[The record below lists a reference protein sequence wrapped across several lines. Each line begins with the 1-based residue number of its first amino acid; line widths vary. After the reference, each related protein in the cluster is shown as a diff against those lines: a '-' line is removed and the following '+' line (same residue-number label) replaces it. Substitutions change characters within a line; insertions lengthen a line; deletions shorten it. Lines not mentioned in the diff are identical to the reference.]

1 MRALFRPL
9 MLAACLP
16 ALALPAPAG
25 EEEAKAGPFMTLGGF
40 EVKPLAGNDPPTSKQ
55 APDLPAPTRFNRAF
69 DRPATIWRA
78 SEGTFVSYLAGESGG
93 GLFFA
98 EEKATGW
105 EMLVDGRVEQ
115 LQHLGNKQYLAT
127 GGTMHMERMAG
138 AAHLISMD
146 HSGKWQVRK
155 IYESHLGVPH
165 IIGTTTFQA
174 ANGAA
179 VPLTV
184 FELDTRGAYPV
195 DAIQGVTPEGVIHYL
210 GRRLKEATAAVPGH
224 VSDFWS
230 ASDVHEVKAYLF
242 DSEKGKTRSIIEDG
256 KLHPGAVAQLG
267 MRLAGNQPDRLLT
280 AMKGKEGRSPSGC
293 YEPHHG
299 FVFHDKD
306 GKVLA
311 HVTVSL
317 TCKNGVAYP
326 QATEA
331 TDWDMEAIT
340 NILRELGLPVLA
352 NDEEYRRA
360 FRQGTAFRP
369 GTESGAQPAAQG
381 ENP

>member
-1 MRALFRPL
+1 MKAFSHPL
-9 MLAACLP
+9 LLAACLP
-16 ALALPAPAG
+16 AFAVPLSAREETRGG
-25 EEEAKAGPFMTLGGF
+25 ESFMTLGGF
-40 EVKPLAGNDPPTSKQ
+40 EVKPLAGSAPQISKQ
-55 APDLPAPTRFNRAF
+55 APRLPAPTRFNRAF
-69 DRPATIWRA
+69 DRPATVWQA
-78 SEGTFVSYLAGESGG
+78 SEGSFVSFLAGESGG

-98 EEKATGW
+98 EEKATDW

-115 LQHLGNKQYLAT
+115 VHAMGKRQYLAT
-127 GGTMHMERMAG
+127 GGTMHMERMTG
-138 AAHLISMD
+138 TAHILSMD

-195 DAIQGVTPEGVIHYL
+195 DAIKGVAPEGVIRYL

-267 MRLAGNQPDRLLT
+267 VRLAGNQPDRLLT

-293 YEPHHG
+293 YEPYHG

-311 HVTVSL
+311 DVTVSL
-317 TCKNGVAYP
+317 TCKNGVAHP

-352 NDEEYRRA
+352 SGEEYRRA
-360 FRQGTAFRP
+360 FREGTAFSP
-369 GTESGAQPAAQG
+369 TGGAQPAAQG